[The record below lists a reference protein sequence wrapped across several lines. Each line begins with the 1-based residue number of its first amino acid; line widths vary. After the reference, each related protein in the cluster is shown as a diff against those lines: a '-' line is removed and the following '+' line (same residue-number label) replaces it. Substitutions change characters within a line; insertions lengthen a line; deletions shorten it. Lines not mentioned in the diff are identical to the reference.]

1 MAKESYVRK
10 ACEPHMPLREKK
22 ATIWFPYN
30 EFVHTREL
38 KNVVELSKIC
48 SQLHPLCEFD
58 TL

>member
-10 ACEPHMPLREKK
+10 ACEPHTPLREKK
-22 ATIWFPYN
+22 ATYN